1 MPETAEAE
9 SEPQEAEAASDETE
23 PEETAE
29 IGPGMEGTE
38 AEIEAPSDAAGGSGT
53 ANQGYGAQR
62 DESMMVRLPNGE
74 TEVPYG
80 PGW

>member
-9 SEPQEAEAASDETE
+9 T
-23 PEETAE
+23 
-29 IGPGMEGTE
+29 
-38 AEIEAPSDAAGGSGT
+38 EAPSEAAGGSGT

>member
-9 SEPQEAEAASDETE
+9 
-23 PEETAE
+23 
-29 IGPGMEGTE
+29 TE
-38 AEIEAPSDAAGGSGT
+38 APAEAAGGSGT